1 MNMKRIIISVVILT
15 TLCLAQAYAKGKHQG
30 ACKTD
35 IDKLCGSHKGDRAAM
50 KACIKQN
57 KENFS
62 AECKAQREKFKAG
75 KAERTEK
82 RAKTLEA
89 CASDIQKLCPEANQP
104 GAKKN
109 APFRCLML
117 NRDKVSPTC
126 QAALPDRPA
135 RRQK

>member
-1 MNMKRIIISVVILT
+1 MTRIIISSLILT
-15 TLCLAQAYAKGKHQG
+15 TLSLTQVSAKGKNQG
-30 ACKTD
+30 ACKAD
-35 IDKLCGSHKGDRAAM
+35 IDKLCGSHRGDRAAM

-62 AECKAQREKFKAG
+62 AECKAQRDRFRAG
-75 KAERTEK
+75 KPERTAK
-82 RAKTLEA
+82 RAKVLEA
-89 CASDIQKLCPEANQP
+89 CAPDVQKLCPEANQP

-126 QAALPDRPA
+126 QAALPAKPA
-135 RRQK
+135 RRPK